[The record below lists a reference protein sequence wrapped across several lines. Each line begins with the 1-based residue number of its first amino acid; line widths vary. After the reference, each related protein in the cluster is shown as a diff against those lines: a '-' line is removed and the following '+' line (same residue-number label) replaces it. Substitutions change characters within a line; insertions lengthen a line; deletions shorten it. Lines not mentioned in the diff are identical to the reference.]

1 MTVKPEDV
9 RLALPYTD
17 GAEVKAVAEV
27 LASGT
32 LTQGPRVARFE
43 EAIAEIVGAQHAV
56 ATTSATTALHLSL
69 AALGIGPG
77 DEVLVPDFTFP
88 ATANVVVEVG
98 ARPVLVD
105 VDLETF
111 TMDVE
116 KAEPLVSPR
125 TKAIMPV
132 HTFGLAADMDPIL
145 TMARRHGLAVVEDA
159 ACALGTTYRGEPV
172 GALGAAGCFSFHPR
186 KSITT
191 GEGGMVTTNDP
202 DLADRL
208 RLLRSHGGIRRGNRF
223 TFEAAGYNYRLSD
236 ILAAIGIAQ
245 LDKLDWILQR
255 RREIAARYRE
265 LLADVPGITAP
276 FDPAWGGHVYQSF
289 VLLVDET
296 IDRDAVIAALAA
308 EGIETTLGTYALHCQ
323 PYFQREYG
331 YRSGDLPAS
340 QAAFERSL
348 TLPLFVTLEEATQER
363 VVAALVRVIEL
374 VRRTAPRVA
383 PARES

>member
-1 MTVKPEDV
+1 MTSNPDAV

-17 GAEVKAVAEV
+17 AAEVEAVAEV

-32 LTQGPRVARFE
+32 LTQGPRVVRFE
-43 EAIAEIVGAQHAV
+43 KAIAELVGARHAV
-56 ATTSATTALHLSL
+56 ATTSATTALHLVL

-88 ATANVVVEVG
+88 ATANVVVQQG

-105 VDLETF
+105 VDLATY

-116 KAEPLVSPR
+116 QAERLVSPR
-125 TKAIMPV
+125 TRAIMPV
-132 HTFGLAADMDPIL
+132 HTFGLAADMEPIL
-145 TMARRHGLAVVEDA
+145 ALAGRHGLTVVEDA
-159 ACALGTTYRGEPV
+159 ACALGTTYHRQPV
-172 GALGAAGCFSFHPR
+172 GALGTAGCFSFHPR

-236 ILAAIGIAQ
+236 IQAAIGIAQ
-245 LDKLDWILQR
+245 LDKLDWILRR

-265 LLADVPGITAP
+265 LLADVPGITP
-276 FDPAWGGHVYQSF
+276 PIDPAWGGHVYQSF
-289 VLLVDET
+289 VVLLEES
-296 IDRDAVIAALAA
+296 IDRDAVIAALAD
-308 EGIETTLGTYALHCQ
+308 ERIETTLGTYALHCQ
-323 PYFQREYG
+323 PYFQRTYG
-331 YRSGDLPAS
+331 YRSGDLPVS
-340 QAAFERSL
+340 RAAFERSL
-348 TLPLFVTLEEATQER
+348 TLPLFVTLDEATQER
-363 VVAALVRVIEL
+363 VVATLLRVVGV
-374 VRRTAPRVA
+374 VRRTAPPAA

>member
-1 MTVKPEDV
+1 MTLKPDPV

-17 GAEVKAVAEV
+17 TAEIEAVAEV

-32 LTQGPRVARFE
+32 LTQGPRVVRFE
-43 EAIAEIVGAQHAV
+43 EAIAELVGARHAV
-56 ATTSATTALHLSL
+56 ATTSATTALHLAL
-69 AALGIGPG
+69 AALNIGPG

-88 ATANVVVEVG
+88 ASANVVVEVG

-105 VDLETF
+105 IDLATY

-116 KAEPLVSPR
+116 QAERLVSAR

-132 HTFGLAADMDPIL
+132 HTFGLAADMKPVL
-145 TMARRHGLAVVEDA
+145 NLAGRHGLAIVEDA
-159 ACALGTTYRGEPV
+159 ACALGTTYHGQPV
-172 GALGAAGCFSFHPR
+172 GALGTAGCFSFHPR

-245 LDKLDWILQR
+245 LGKLDWILRR

-265 LLADVPGITAP
+265 LLADVTGISP
-276 FDPAWGGHVYQSF
+276 PIEPPWGGHVYQSF
-289 VLLVDET
+289 VVLLDEA
-296 IDRDAVIAALAA
+296 IDRDAVIAAVAE

-323 PYFQREYG
+323 PYFQRTFG
-331 YRSGDLPAS
+331 YQSGDLPAS
-340 QAAFERSL
+340 HMAYQRSL
-348 TLPLFVTLEEATQER
+348 TLPLFVTLDDATQER
-363 VVAALVRVIEL
+363 IVATLLRVVGL
-374 VRRTAPRVA
+374 VRRTVPPVA